1 MIKNRHYI
9 YPIHFS
15 VCVNNKVALIAEQL
29 DRHAIAI
36 IDNLLSQELLLQ
48 LLSETKQ
55 ALGEGEFHPALIGRG
70 VTEQRVSEVRGD
82 KILWLDEKSLTE
94 AQTEYFNFLNELR
107 NHLSSYFRI
116 ALPWQECHLAA
127 YPIGSFYTRHL
138 DQFRETNNRIFSV
151 ILYLNPNWMQTDGGQ
166 LRVYNETGYSD
177 INPEMG
183 RLVCFRS
190 DLIEHEVLPTNRPR
204 LSITGWLRRDEPTP
218 VFL

>member
-1 MIKNRHYI
+1 MTKNRHYI
-9 YPIHFS
+9 YSIHFS

-94 AQTEYFNFLNELR
+94 AQTEYFNFLN
-107 NHLSSYFRI
+107 
-116 ALPWQECHLAA
+116 
-127 YPIGSFYTRHL
+127 
-138 DQFRETNNRIFSV
+138 
-151 ILYLNPNWMQTDGGQ
+151 
-166 LRVYNETGYSD
+166 
-177 INPEMG
+177 
-183 RLVCFRS
+183 
-190 DLIEHEVLPTNRPR
+190 
-204 LSITGWLRRDEPTP
+204 
-218 VFL
+218 